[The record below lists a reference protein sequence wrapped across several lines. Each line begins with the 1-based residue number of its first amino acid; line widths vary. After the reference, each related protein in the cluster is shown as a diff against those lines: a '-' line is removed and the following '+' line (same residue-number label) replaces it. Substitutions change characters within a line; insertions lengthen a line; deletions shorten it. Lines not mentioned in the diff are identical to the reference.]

1 MIGNSLLQDAPMVEE
16 AEIRAMTAE
25 DFEKK
30 ENFSFTNGGGF

>member
-1 MIGNSLLQDAPMVEE
+1 MIGNSRLQDAPMVE